1 MRAARGRRAGLLVA
15 LAAGVLASSALAA
28 APAAVT
34 GRSGNRGDTY
44 VTLSGT
50 VNPGGQATTYR
61 FQYGTTTAY
70 GRATPAL
77 DAGSGSGPAPVQ
89 ADLSGLRA
97 GTTYHYRLVATNASG
112 PARGADATF
121 ATKPSETPPV
131 VVRALRIAPAAFR
144 TAARVAFSL
153 PTAARVRFAVQ
164 RALPRGRWRAVPGT
178 FVRSGRAGAN
188 AFSFAGR
195 VRGRRLGAGAYRLAA
210 QALDATGTPGPRLA
224 VRFRILR

>member
-1 MRAARGRRAGLLVA
+1 MLFVAALLTAVVA
-15 LAAGVLASSALAA
+15 QANPAPPAVSTGAADSIA
-28 APAAVT
+28 T
-34 GRSGNRGDTY
+34 SGAT
-44 VTLSGT
+44 VMGT
-50 VNPGGQATTYR
+50 VNPGGAATTY
-61 FQYGTTTAY
+61 QVEYGTTSSYGLTTA
-70 GRATPAL
+70 AA
-77 DAGSGSGPAPVQ
+77 DAGAGTDPVSVRVALGGLT
-89 ADLSGLRA
+89 AD
-97 GTTYHYRLVATNASG
+97 TTYHYRLVATNASG